1 MLRTTRRMVGISV
14 LAGGSIAVLAGW
26 LTGFFGRVIT
36 GASRTWDRFLA
47 WLQAPLGLD
56 HLVAATTAILIPLII
71 IFVVILVLS
80 DD

>member
-36 GASRTWDRFLA
+36 GVSRTWDRFLA

-56 HLVAATTAILIPLII
+56 HLVAVTTAILIPLII
-71 IFVVILVLS
+71 IIVVLVLS